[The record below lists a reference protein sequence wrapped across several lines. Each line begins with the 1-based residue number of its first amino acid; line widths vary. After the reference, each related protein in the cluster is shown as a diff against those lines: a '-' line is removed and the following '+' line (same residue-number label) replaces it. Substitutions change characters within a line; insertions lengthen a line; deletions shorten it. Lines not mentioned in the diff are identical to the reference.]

1 MIIEAYKQ
9 HPFEGHIIDSLGWV
23 YFKIGEYDKSIE
35 YLEQASDLNPGNAVI
50 SDHLGDAYWF
60 GGRRNEAVFQ
70 WKHALVLKEDSESVD
85 KKAIQAKIEDGI
97 VKNNIIKIND
107 MKVKEELSSLD
118 TTDEKNN

>member
-1 MIIEAYKQ
+1 M
-9 HPFEGHIIDSLGWV
+9 
-23 YFKIGEYDKSIE
+23 
-35 YLEQASDLNPGNAVI
+35 
-50 SDHLGDAYWF
+50 
-60 GGRRNEAVFQ
+60 FQ